1 MIKFKLAPILLT
13 GAVIIVGCNNNSQ
26 SKDIKL
32 DDSKI
37 WVVNAEMKPHIDAE
51 IALLNQFVAQ
61 KDQDYLE
68 LSKNLKIKNDSLIKS
83 CTMTGESHDEL
94 HNWLLPHIELINQLS
109 LAENFNEAES
119 VISQLE
125 KSFQTYK
132 SRFR

>member
-37 WVVNAEMKPHIDAE
+37 WVVNAEMKPHIEDE

-61 KDQDYLE
+61 KDRDYLE

-83 CTMTGESHDEL
+83 CTMTGESHDAL
-94 HNWLLPHIELINQLS
+94 HKWLLPHMELIKQLS